1 MDDVENILDFE
12 YEVPETVQVE
22 NCLDAEKNKFTITE
36 NQQLEIDAI
45 LKLKKNSQAVMLVIF
60 IWNEIDKLKNSI
72 LKEGGKIENKT
83 LSEFYHQVNESITK
97 DRYLLME
104 TLLFPNITREE
115 KMFSLKSAAI

>member
-45 LKLKKNSQAVMLVIF
+45 LKLK
-60 IWNEIDKLKNSI
+60 
-72 LKEGGKIENKT
+72 
-83 LSEFYHQVNESITK
+83 
-97 DRYLLME
+97 
-104 TLLFPNITREE
+104 
-115 KMFSLKSAAI
+115 

>member
-45 LKLKKNSQAVMLVIF
+45 LKLKKNSQTVMLVIF

>member
-1 MDDVENILDFE
+1 M
-12 YEVPETVQVE
+12 E

-45 LKLKKNSQAVMLVIF
+45 LKLKKNSQTVMLVIF

-83 LSEFYHQVNESITK
+83 LSEFYHQVNESIAK

>member
-1 MDDVENILDFE
+1 MDDVENILYFE

-45 LKLKKNSQAVMLVIF
+45 LKLKKNSQTVMLVIF

-72 LKEGGKIENKT
+72 LKEGGKIENKI

>member
-1 MDDVENILDFE
+1 MLNGLDDVENILDFE

-45 LKLKKNSQAVMLVIF
+45 LKLKKNSQTVMLVIF

-72 LKEGGKIENKT
+72 LKEGGKIENKI

-104 TLLFPNITREE
+104 TLNVI
-115 KMFSLKSAAI
+115 SQYN